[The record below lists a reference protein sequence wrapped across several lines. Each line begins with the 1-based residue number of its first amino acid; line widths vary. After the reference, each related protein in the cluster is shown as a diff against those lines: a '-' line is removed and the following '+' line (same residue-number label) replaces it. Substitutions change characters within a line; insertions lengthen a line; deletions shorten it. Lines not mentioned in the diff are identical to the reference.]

1 MDYPLLFQN
10 FNRYT
15 SITELDYSL
24 IETALI
30 KRYVKK
36 KRTILNQG
44 DISRY
49 LIFVLKGS
57 LRSFTVDS
65 DGNEHVM
72 QFAFEGHWVSDLSS
86 FITQAPGEMVIEAIE
101 DCEAVLLPH
110 KELNSML
117 DRIPALEKYFRQ
129 LYQQAY
135 VGLQKRVNL
144 RASASAR
151 ERYEELIAQHP
162 NIAKRIP
169 LQHIASYL
177 GITAESLSRVR
188 SKKANER

>member
-15 SITELDYSL
+15 SITELDYNL
-24 IETALI
+24 IETALL

-49 LIFVLKGS
+49 LIFVLNGS

-101 DCEAVLLPH
+101 DCEVVLLPH
-110 KELNSML
+110 QELNSML
-117 DRIPALEKYFRQ
+117 DKIPALEKFFRH

-135 VGLQKRVNL
+135 VALQKRVNL
-144 RASASAR
+144 RATTSAK
-151 ERYEELIAQHP
+151 ERYEELISQHP

-169 LQHIASYL
+169 LQYIASYL

-188 SKKANER
+188 SKMANER

>member
-1 MDYPLLFQN
+1 MDNPLLFQN

-15 SITELDYSL
+15 SITELDYNL
-24 IETALI
+24 IETALLT
-30 KRYVKK
+30 RYVKK

-44 DISRY
+44 DISQY
-49 LIFVLKGS
+49 LIFVINGS
-57 LRSFTVDS
+57 LRSFTVDH
-65 DGNEHVM
+65 DGDEHVL

-86 FITQAPGEMVIEAIE
+86 FITQTPGVMVIEAIE
-101 DCEAVLLPH
+101 DCEVVLLPH
-110 KELNSML
+110 HELNSLL
-117 DRIPALEKYFRQ
+117 DKIPALEKYFRQ

-144 RASASAR
+144 RASASAK

-169 LQHIASYL
+169 LQFIASYL

>member
-15 SITELDYSL
+15 SITELDYNL
-24 IETALI
+24 IETALL

-49 LIFVLKGS
+49 LIFVINGS
-57 LRSFTVDS
+57 LRSFTVDN

-86 FITQAPGEMVIEAIE
+86 FITQTPGEMVIEAIE
-101 DCEAVLLPH
+101 DCEVVLLPH
-110 KELNSML
+110 HELNLML
-117 DRIPALEKYFRQ
+117 DKIPALEKFFRQ

-144 RASASAR
+144 RASASAK

-169 LQHIASYL
+169 LQFIASYL